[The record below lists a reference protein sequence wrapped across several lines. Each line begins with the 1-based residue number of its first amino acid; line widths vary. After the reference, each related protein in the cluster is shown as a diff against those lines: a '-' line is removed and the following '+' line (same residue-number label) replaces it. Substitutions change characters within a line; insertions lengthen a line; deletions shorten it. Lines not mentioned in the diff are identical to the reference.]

1 MLQHIET
8 NKLFYNEYLY
18 ALKCQNP
25 LLVIFRNCQSS
36 GPAWAMRILDGL
48 RLYFEDKHRLTS
60 DIPHHIRDDISNG
73 KIKYR
78 HFRDAQTI
86 YKCLT
91 EKLVSREF
99 KIRIDWPYTGKFY
112 ANDKAWLLEMA
123 TRIECAQEFH
133 QPDPKYVEALL
144 ANGHIILVDKPPEYK
159 WKVKFNS
166 NKGIPS
172 FGKWCKNNSDKVKV
186 SANTLEYMEKGYGL
200 EGCMMYVRDRS
211 ILTLVTLMVGNNL
224 GRTDELVY
232 CKDLDK

>member
-1 MLQHIET
+1 MLQHLET
-8 NKLFYNEYLY
+8 NKLYYNEYLY

-36 GPAWAMRILDGL
+36 ASWARRILDGV
-48 RLYFEDKHRLTS
+48 RPYFQDKQKLSS
-60 DIPHHIRDDISNG
+60 DIPHHIREEISQG

-86 YKCLT
+86 YKCLS
-91 EKLVSREF
+91 EKFSSREF
-99 KIRIDWPYTGKFY
+99 KIRIDWPSSAKFY

-123 TRIECAQEFH
+123 TRVECAQEFH
-133 QPDPKYVEALL
+133 QPDPKYVDALL
-144 ANGHIILVDKPPEYK
+144 QNGHIILVDKPPEYK

-166 NKGIPS
+166 NKGDKN

-186 SANTLEYMEKGYGL
+186 SESTIEYMEKGYGL
-200 EGCMMYVRDRS
+200 EGCFMYVRDRS
-211 ILTLVTLMVGNNL
+211 ILTLVTLMAGNNL

>member
-1 MLQHIET
+1 MLQHLET
-8 NKLFYNEYLY
+8 NKLYYNEYLY

-25 LLVIFRNCQSS
+25 LLVIFRSCQSS
-36 GPAWAMRILDGL
+36 ASWARRILDSL
-48 RLYFEDKHRLTS
+48 HHYFEDKQRLTA
-60 DIPHHIRDDISNG
+60 DIPHHIRDDIHNG

-86 YKCLT
+86 YKCLS
-91 EKLVSREF
+91 EKFSSQEF
-99 KIRIDWPYTGKFY
+99 KIRIDWPSSAKFY

-123 TRIECAQEFH
+123 TRVECAQEFH
-133 QPDPKYVEALL
+133 QPDPKYVDALL
-144 ANGHIILVDKPPEYK
+144 KNGHIILVDKPPEYK

-166 NKGIPS
+166 NKGNPT

-186 SANTLEYMEKGYGL
+186 SENTIEYMEKGYGL
-200 EGCMMYVRDRS
+200 EGCFMYVRDKS
-211 ILTLVTLMVGNNL
+211 VLTLITLMTGNNL

>member
-1 MLQHIET
+1 MLQHLET
-8 NKLFYNEYLY
+8 NKLYYNEYLY

-25 LLVIFRNCQSS
+25 LLVIFRSCQSS
-36 GPAWAMRILDGL
+36 ASWARRILDSL
-48 RLYFEDKHRLTS
+48 HHYFEDKQRLTA
-60 DIPHHIRDDISNG
+60 DIPHHIRDDIHNG

-86 YKCLT
+86 YKCLS
-91 EKLVSREF
+91 EKFSSQEF
-99 KIRIDWPYTGKFY
+99 KIRIDWPSSAKFY

-123 TRIECAQEFH
+123 TRVECAQEFH
-133 QPDPKYVEALL
+133 QPDPKYVDALL
-144 ANGHIILVDKPPEYK
+144 KNGHIILVDKPPEYK

-166 NKGIPS
+166 NKGNPT

-186 SANTLEYMEKGYGL
+186 SENTIEYMEKGYGL
-200 EGCMMYVRDRS
+200 EGCFMYARDKS
-211 ILTLVTLMVGNNL
+211 VLTLITLMTGNNL